1 METRKERIR
10 KLNRIA
16 NIYHQLLLKLED
28 YGMSFQEN
36 SEKGLTVVARDL
48 MQSIAVAEDE
58 LETIAQVLYTISKDW
73 KKEIG
78 YFYENSVDKII
89 SESII
94 AANTTNRS
102 SPQADNLN
110 HHSERSHFKV
120 HPSRMKILSES
131 SSENR
136 PKMNVYYDHSLDP
149 RLSKKS

>member
-1 METRKERIR
+1 MDTRKERIR

-28 YGMSFQEN
+28 YGMTFQEN

-78 YFYENSVDKII
+78 YFYENSIDKII
-89 SESII
+89 SESI
-94 AANTTNRS
+94 AASTTNRS
-102 SPQADNLN
+102 PPQT
-110 HHSERSHFKV
+110 HQSEHFHFKV
-120 HPSRMKILSES
+120 HPARMKILSES